1 MTQEPAVTIAPQRQR
16 VDKWLWNARFFK
28 TRTLAARH
36 CSAGRI
42 RVNRG
47 RVTKPS
53 FTVRPGDILTFPQAR
68 AIRVVRVLA
77 IAPRRGAAT
86 EARILYEDLSPKPA
100 PRRAAVTPD
109 AASHG
114 LRERGTGRPTKAERR
129 AIDNLRAGRD

>member
-1 MTQEPAVTIAPQRQR
+1 MTHDPAATFSPQRQR

-53 FTVRPGDILTFPQAR
+53 FTIRPGDILTFPQAH
-68 AIRVVRVLA
+68 AIRVVRVVA
-77 IAPRRGAAT
+77 IASRRGPAI
-86 EARILYEDLSPKPA
+86 EARILYEDLSPEPA

-114 LRERGTGRPTKAERR
+114 HRERGTGRPTKAERR
-129 AIDNLRAGRD
+129 AIDDLRAGQD

>member
-1 MTQEPAVTIAPQRQR
+1 MKHDPAATVAPQRQR

-53 FTVRPGDILTFPQAR
+53 FTIRPGDILTFPQAR
-68 AIRVVRVLA
+68 AIRVVRVVA
-77 IAPRRGAAT
+77 IAPRRGPAT
-86 EARILYEDLSPKPA
+86 EARILYEDLSPEPA
-100 PRRAAVTPD
+100 PRSAAVAPD

-114 LRERGTGRPTKAERR
+114 QRERGAGRPTKADRR
-129 AIDNLRAGRD
+129 AIDALERVRS